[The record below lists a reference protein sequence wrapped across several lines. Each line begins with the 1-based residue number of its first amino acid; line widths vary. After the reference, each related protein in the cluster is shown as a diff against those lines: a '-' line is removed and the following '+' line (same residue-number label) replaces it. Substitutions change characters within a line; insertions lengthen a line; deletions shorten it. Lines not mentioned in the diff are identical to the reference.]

1 MTIRLPETSFRSAEN
16 PSVKWTVKLLN
27 MRGLHFLARRFGT
40 RKLQQAAYN
49 ARFLSG
55 EWNTGPVDVSQ
66 DLVEVILRHA
76 SGGKVALMGCGT
88 GGLAAILDRS
98 ECTSILGIDLSSVA
112 VKRAR
117 MRGLARAQ
125 FEVADFA
132 SWGSMEQYDAI
143 VFEES
148 LYYLS
153 PKEQVRVLA
162 AHRLSLTRAGVFVIT
177 VSDAARYRTML
188 KMIRSR
194 FHILEDR
201 DHGNSNH
208 RLVVFR

>member
-55 EWNTGPVDVSQ
+55 EWKTGPVDVSQ

-112 VKRAR
+112 VERAN
-117 MRGLARAQ
+117 MRGLTRAQ
-125 FEVADFA
+125 FIMADFS
-132 SWGSMEQYDAI
+132 SWGCTEQYDAI

-148 LYYLS
+148 LYYL
-153 PKEQVRVLA
+153 PLKKQVHVLTE
-162 AHRLSLTRAGVFVIT
+162 HRLCLTRTGVFVIT
-177 VSDAARYRTML
+177 VSDAARYRIML
-188 KMIRSR
+188 EMIRSR
-194 FHILEDR
+194 FYVLEDR
-201 DHGNSNH
+201 DHGNSLH

>member
-1 MTIRLPETSFRSAEN
+1 VIVGLPESGLLSAEN
-16 PSVKWTVKLLN
+16 PSGKWTVKLLS

-55 EWNTGPVDVSQ
+55 EWNTGPGEVSP

-98 ECTSILGIDLSSVA
+98 GCASVLGIDLSSVA
-112 VKRAR
+112 VERAKI
-117 MRGLARAQ
+117 RGLARAQ
-125 FEVADFA
+125 FEVADIA
-132 SWGSMEQYDAI
+132 SWSCTEQYDAI

-153 PKEQVRVLA
+153 LKEQVRVLTA
-162 AHRLSLTRAGVFVIT
+162 QRLFLTRTGVFVIT

-201 DHGNSNH
+201 NHGNSRE

>member
-1 MTIRLPETSFRSAEN
+1 MTVRLPETNFRSAEN
-16 PSVKWTVKLLN
+16 PAVKWSVKLLN

-40 RKLQQAAYN
+40 RNLQQAAYN

-55 EWNTGPVDVSQ
+55 EWTNNPRHVSK
-66 DLVEVILRHA
+66 DLVEVILRHG

-112 VKRAR
+112 VERAKR
-117 MRGLARAQ
+117 RGLTRAQ
-125 FEVADFA
+125 FTVADFA
-132 SWGSMEQYDAI
+132 SWGCTEQYDAI

-148 LYYLS
+148 LYYIPL
-153 PKEQVRVLA
+153 KEQVRVLA

-201 DHGNSNH
+201 NHGNSRE